1 MSLHFLQGRAFPHL
15 PLINSSS
22 PHSQPLPRAANRL
35 LAVSGPGVLK
45 SRLRFSTLLSSRPT
59 FFKLSHASKR
69 PKRASNVADLE
80 HQSSSIPQYADSA
93 YYAVNM
99 NSAPMQNGRGASRPA
114 PSHDSWDRNAPHRD
128 THQSVAYGDYPVQG
142 NPPPSQYTPTLA
154 MNSNFGSQ
162 IPQINQTLHA
172 YQPQG
177 HAPAMQQHQPQMPLG
192 EGQQQFSAFN
202 TLPRDLVTMDQ
213 AFVQTAQNMPWTYPG
228 FNSGMPLPF
237 PPPFPLLP
245 FDMNTPLPLPFQNT
259 RPMSTMTGGAG
270 QRVASERQR
279 QRSPTPPVKV
289 PLPTLQ
295 YINQASLKPEKTE
308 KRPLLV
314 ILDLNGTLIY
324 RKLRKFPPK
333 FARRTGLDHFLA
345 MLVKNYKVMIW
356 SSSQPQTVNAVCE
369 QIFPGPMHDALV
381 ARWGRD
387 KFGLSSGQYNKKL
400 QVYKELHKVWAVADI
415 QGAFPG
421 NEHLQDPP
429 ASSPGAQAPHKNRR
443 QKLRDAEAAKLPAGH
458 RWDQTNTI
466 LIDDSKLKA
475 SSEPFN
481 ILEIPEFNDDPSI
494 DETKLFA
501 KVLTR
506 LDYLAHHDDV
516 SKVLRIWNERVDK
529 GEGSILELD
538 IGLHEDSV
546 DNEDGG
552 ISLLPKQLNADSN
565 GDLMTFDGAKD
576 VPPPTTAKP
585 KAKKNKKA
593 KAREKADAAN
603 TITPNTAATTPATA
617 STATTNPP
625 VIKLTQQPEQKTEE
639 QKAEIKMSRKARKR
653 ARQAA
658 AVAEAAT
665 AEAEYRKTHGIPTPS
680 YNNITSQQ
688 VVASIEPEVKNHA
701 HARIGKS
708 EKSIRRR
715 QKALDRRAQWEVD
728 PPAPLPGSRTAQ
740 ERYNFRKKSVAAPAP
755 EPNNASA
762 SASDSASGPV
772 FESATAAVHA
782 ANAARIVTSGLSPE
796 YFPPDADVTVGMELD
811 VDEYVPPDVLTAG
824 AKHNRSPSPASSAES
839 RNSLLDRLEEGLG
852 IGVVKR

>member
-1 MSLHFLQGRAFPHL
+1 MSLHFLHGRAFPRF

-35 LAVSGPGVLK
+35 LAVSGSGALK
-45 SRLRFSTLLSSRPT
+45 FRLRFSALLSSRPT
-59 FFKLSHASKR
+59 SFKLSRASKR
-69 PKRASNVADLE
+69 PKRASTAADLE
-80 HQSSSIPQYADSA
+80 HQSSSIPQYAVSA

-99 NSAPMQNGRGASRPA
+99 NSAPTQKGRRTSRPA
-114 PSHDSWDRNAPHRD
+114 PSQGYRNAPPRD
-128 THQSVAYGDYPVQG
+128 THRSVAYGDYPVQG
-142 NPPPSQYTPTLA
+142 NIPPLEYTPTPGVTSDLGA
-154 MNSNFGSQ
+154 Q
-162 IPQINQTLHA
+162 LPQTTQTPQA

-177 HAPAMQQHQPQMPLG
+177 ALAMQQHQPQMPLG
-192 EGQQQFSAFN
+192 QGRQQFGALN
-202 TLPRDLVTMDQ
+202 TFPPDLMAMDQ
-213 AFVQTAQNMPWTYPG
+213 TFLQMAQNMPWMHPG
-228 FNSGMPLPF
+228 LDSGMPLPF

-245 FDMNTPLPLPFQNT
+245 FDMNAPLPFQNA
-259 RPMSTMTGGAG
+259 RPMSTMAGGAG
-270 QRVASERQR
+270 QLLTSEPQR
-279 QRSPTPPVKV
+279 RRSPTPPVKV

-295 YINQASLKPEKTE
+295 YLNQASLKPEKTE

-387 KFGLSSGQYNKKL
+387 KFGLTSGQYNKKL
-400 QVYKELHKVWAVADI
+400 QVYKELHKVWAVTDI

-421 NEHLQDPP
+421 NEHLKDTP
-429 ASSPGAQAPHKNRR
+429 ASSPGTQPPQRNRR
-443 QKLRDAEAAKLPAGH
+443 QKFRDVEAAKLPAGH

-538 IGLHEDSV
+538 IGVHEDSV

-552 ISLLPKQLNADSN
+552 MSLFPEQLNANSI
-565 GDLMTFDGAKD
+565 GDLMTFDGAND
-576 VPPPTTAKP
+576 VPAPTTAKS
-585 KAKKNKKA
+585 KKKNKKA
-593 KAREKADAAN
+593 KAREKAAAKN
-603 TITPNTAATTPATA
+603 IPPNTAATTPATA
-617 STATTNPP
+617 STTTANPP
-625 VIKLTQQPEQKTEE
+625 VTTPTQQPNQNPEE
-639 QKAEIKMSRKARKR
+639 QNSETKMTRKARKR
-653 ARQAA
+653 ARKAEVAA
-658 AVAEAAT
+658 AAAT
-665 AEAEYRKTHGIPTPS
+665 AEAEYRKTHGLPTPS
-680 YNNITSQQ
+680 YNNVKSDKA
-688 VVASIEPEVKNHA
+688 VASIEPEAKSQDHT
-701 HARIGKS
+701 RIGKS
-708 EKSIRRR
+708 EKALRRR
-715 QKALDRRAQWEVD
+715 QKAMNRKAQWEVD
-728 PPAPLPGSRTAQ
+728 PPTPPPGSQTAQ
-740 ERYNFRKKSVAAPAP
+740 ERYNFRKRSVAAPTQQL
-755 EPNNASA
+755 NAESA
-762 SASDSASGPV
+762 SASGPV
-772 FESATAAVHA
+772 FESASAAAHA
-782 ANAARIVTSGLSPE
+782 ANAARIVGGQSPE
-796 YFPPDADVTVGMELD
+796 YLPPDADVTVGMKLD
-811 VDEYVPPDVLTAG
+811 VDEYVPPDVVTTG
-824 AKHNRSPSPASSAES
+824 TKHTRSPSPASSAES

-852 IGVVKR
+852 FRPVKR

>member
-1 MSLHFLQGRAFPHL
+1 
-15 PLINSSS
+15 
-22 PHSQPLPRAANRL
+22 
-35 LAVSGPGVLK
+35 
-45 SRLRFSTLLSSRPT
+45 
-59 FFKLSHASKR
+59 
-69 PKRASNVADLE
+69 
-80 HQSSSIPQYADSA
+80 
-93 YYAVNM
+93 
-99 NSAPMQNGRGASRPA
+99 
-114 PSHDSWDRNAPHRD
+114 
-128 THQSVAYGDYPVQG
+128 
-142 NPPPSQYTPTLA
+142 
-154 MNSNFGSQ
+154 
-162 IPQINQTLHA
+162 
-172 YQPQG
+172 
-177 HAPAMQQHQPQMPLG
+177 MQQLQPQMPLG
-192 EGQQQFSAFN
+192 QGQQQFGAFN
-202 TLPRDLVTMDQ
+202 TLPPDLMAMDQ
-213 AFVQTAQNMPWTYPG
+213 TFLQMAQNMPWMYPG
-228 FNSGMPLPF
+228 LDSGMPLPF

-245 FDMNTPLPLPFQNT
+245 FDMNAPLPFQNT
-259 RPMSTMTGGAG
+259 RPMSTMAGGAG
-270 QRVASERQR
+270 QRLASEPKR

-295 YINQASLKPEKTE
+295 YLNQASLKPEKTE

-345 MLVKNYKVMIW
+345 MLVENYKVMIW

-387 KFGLSSGQYNKKL
+387 KFGLTSGQYNKKL

-421 NEHLQDPP
+421 NEHLKDLP
-429 ASSPGAQAPHKNRR
+429 ASSPGTQPPQKNRR

-538 IGLHEDSV
+538 IGVHEDSV

-552 ISLLPKQLNADSN
+552 MSLLPKQLNADSI
-565 GDLMTFDGAKD
+565 GDLMTFDGAND
-576 VPPPTTAKP
+576 VPAPTTAKP
-585 KAKKNKKA
+585 KKKNKKA
-593 KAREKADAAN
+593 KAREKAAAN
-603 TITPNTAATTPATA
+603 NIPPNPAATAAVAD
-617 STATTNPP
+617 STATANPP
-625 VIKLTQQPEQKTEE
+625 VTNPTQQPKQKTEE
-639 QKAEIKMSRKARKR
+639 QKSETKMSRKARKK
-653 ARQAA
+653 AREAEVAA
-658 AVAEAAT
+658 AAAAAAA
-665 AEAEYRKTHGIPTPS
+665 AEAEYRKTHGLPTPS
-680 YNNITSQQ
+680 YNNITSDKA
-688 VVASIEPEVKNHA
+688 VASIEPEAKSQV

-708 EKSIRRR
+708 EKALRRR
-715 QKALDRRAQWEVD
+715 QKAMNRRAQWEID
-728 PPAPLPGSRTAQ
+728 PPTPPPGSQTAQ
-740 ERYNFRKKSVAAPAP
+740 ERYNFRKRSIAAPAP
-755 EPNNASA
+755 QLNAESA
-762 SASDSASGPV
+762 SASGPV
-772 FESATAAVHA
+772 FESASAAAHA
-782 ANAARIVTSGLSPE
+782 ANAARIVAGQSPE
-796 YFPPDADVTVGMELD
+796 YLPPDADVTVGMGLD
-811 VDEYVPPDVLTAG
+811 VDEYVPPDVVTG
-824 AKHNRSPSPASSAES
+824 TKHTRSLSPASSAES

-852 IGVVKR
+852 FRPVKR